1 MPVIE
6 RLGRRSKSFLLT
18 LGFLLVVLQGLI
30 NYLAGPDLSFEL
42 FYLLTVSLV
51 AWLVGRRL
59 GVIMAVASALAY
71 SVTEYLFFEHVAARP
86 WLPYA
91 NAATRLGAFLFV
103 AYFISALRRSLEHE
117 RELART
123 DDLTGL
129 LNRRSF
135 METAGHELN
144 RARRFR
150 HPFTVVYMDVDDFK
164 EVNDRFGHTTGDAV
178 LRTVGQTIRA
188 NLRDVDVIARLGG
201 DEFVILMPE
210 TDEAAAAAVVARVRG
225 QIAAEVAR
233 ARWPIGFSIG
243 VVTWTTPPRTV
254 DFMLKQADDAMYAVK
269 NDGKNRVAHLKLS
282 GEPVPAN

>member
-1 MPVIE
+1 MSVIE
-6 RLGRRSKSFLLT
+6 RLGRRSSSFLLT

-30 NYLAGPDLSFEL
+30 NYLAGPNLSFEL

-51 AWLVGRRL
+51 AWLVGRRA
-59 GVIMAVASALAY
+59 GIVMAVVSALSY
-71 SVTEYLFFEHVAARP
+71 SVTEYLFEHLAARP

-103 AYFISALRRSLEHE
+103 AYFVSALRRSHEHE
-117 RELART
+117 RDLART

-135 METAGHELN
+135 REAAAQELS

-150 HPFTVVYMDVDDFK
+150 HPFTVAYMDVDDFK
-164 EVNDRFGHTTGDAV
+164 AVNDQYGHSTGDAV
-178 LRTVGQTIRA
+178 LRMVGQTIRE
-188 NLRDVDVIARLGG
+188 NLRAVDVIARLGG

-210 TDEAAAAAVVARVRG
+210 TDEQAAAAVVARVRRH
-225 QIAAEVAR
+225 ITDAAER

-254 DFMLKQADDAMYAVK
+254 DFMLKQADDTMYAIK

-282 GEPVPAN
+282 GEPVAVN